1 MSCPLY
7 VADQS
12 ERNYPAGNPKH
23 CGACVTNLR
32 DTKGTP
38 EWPANFGQTCTTTE
52 HSALFL
58 IRSHTG
64 TLSLS
69 CALSSQPTIR
79 GISSSGFPGAAFV
92 RGKTIHA
99 LPLSDPKEWWWFASQ
114 SRGMSLTYRRIS
126 FSETWRTTG
135 RDCSF
140 SVCYQIHTRHGPRMT
155 HFFPVRR
162 GDCSFFLAAK

>member
-92 RGKTIHA
+92 QGKTIHA
-99 LPLSDPKEWWWFASQ
+99 LPLSDRKSDDDSRPNPGGWVWLFDGYLSPKPGAPRDGTAPFPFVTKFTRDTD
-114 SRGMSLTYRRIS
+114 RG
-126 FSETWRTTG
+126 W
-135 RDCSF
+135 
-140 SVCYQIHTRHGPRMT
+140 HT
-155 HFFPVRR
+155 FFPSSEVIVL
-162 GDCSFFLAAK
+162 FF